1 MRKRVVII
9 ASIIALVLAI
19 SLSSVYAIWYITT
32 NRLIDPA
39 NVTEDVVKSYLE
51 AESREYNG
59 SYQLPISNR
68 LDNSKLTYYYKDD
81 TDSYVKVDDINNL
94 DSEGYI
100 DSGTYDV
107 QVSFVKETKDEAGNS
122 QEEIIYIEDI
132 NFIITPKELDV
143 TQITETS
150 SLVYNAT
157 SQTPNYDIS
166 SLLYDRDKNKV
177 DIVASSTDTMD
188 AGSHNATINLIG
200 DNATNYT
207 LSSNT
212 KSFNIAKK
220 PISIDY
226 WYCDGTN
233 FNELG
238 SLVYSAAQ
246 KTITCSSDDIIVG
259 DSVTFSYSYQRKQ
272 YNETSYMNVQS
283 CFYAGD
289 YNITAN
295 ISGGADANNYTLEDN
310 YTTSLSIDRV
320 TLTMSNQIFSYSYS
334 SNNRTWSALSS
345 LLSTDISGLSINGLL
360 SNDIGLVEF
369 TLNGMNDGTFGYG
382 NDASTYNK
390 YTNGYYMGLNST
402 YLNTYVVGSTYLLD
416 VSLLFKTDALE
427 NSYDDQTSLATI
439 TLKYRTVKIGSSYY
453 TIEDAIATPG
463 RNIITEGNLSNTE
476 FVATTFSKIL
486 DATEYNLENRSLLV
500 PYQSTSDVS
509 KYYDTSTTAKS
520 SGYVYSALIIP
531 SGITLNVISGN
542 LFVGAQIRYAG
553 GEKLT
558 IVCDRG
564 VVYNLGTINIDSSNL
579 YSYGYIKG
587 DGDGLI
593 TMTNGSSAIDC
604 LATYD
609 WIGGSAAS
617 GLYKHVLLT
626 NAWTM
631 HNISCPIDIYAGCTY
646 SGFVFT
652 YLTMEVF
659 TVDASATA
667 TILGSSS
674 SSNCI
679 FKITGGYLSK
689 STIKADS
696 WADSNSN
703 AVALFSIT
711 GSNQIAGQRDVFE
724 LYGTFEDSTLSI
736 DLDIPVFPVSLKT
749 DKSKPATVGFM
760 DIYVREGSTL
770 TLSNSDYAFLPGS
783 TVEID
788 TGATVTVNNGV
799 DITVFNDFANYPDL
813 NNTSRGSFYKYCI
826 DKVDAEFIVN
836 GTLNVNGSIGGYV
849 NTSSEGAQLIMSS
862 SAGTSSSYVIL
873 NNSDGYNA
881 YRSDLASSANINGTV
896 TSFANGNVYISVSD
910 GSDVYWQTADNV
922 NQFTINFYDDNKD
935 LLQTITVYSVDDTTY
950 NVTGDEFI
958 PTRDYYDFVYW
969 SYVDGSQFTGITLN
983 NGGSINLY
991 ANWKETE
998 YHISYIVVT
1007 VDEDGDMVENVTD
1020 EATINSPSSFTI
1032 NNFVDGIIALPSAIY
1047 EQYYFDGWY
1056 LGYDKTSGLLLSS
1069 ITIELLDEII
1079 NNYDATN
1086 IPLYCEFSINPTY
1099 TIEFDVNNSS
1109 ISGDV
1114 SLDYVQTRTST
1125 FDTSTLD
1132 SSYYTW
1138 SQSYDNDST
1147 FSKYFGQTSGVW
1159 CYKDSN
1165 GNLIELTND
1174 TLLSEIANPSNVI
1187 VLYAKW
1193 NDKLRLTYDYSKD
1206 TYSSTKV
1213 EYHMPG
1219 SIVSLAGYNLDS
1231 TANVYQEVYGNVDEN
1246 NNNNNTIEGAY
1257 NIDGTFYQAGSS
1269 YSYNGQRYNVGE
1281 SITIKENMTLSL
1293 NYVAVTCY
1301 ELSIIGVYFEE
1312 TLLGAGRNE
1321 ELDPIKVIV
1330 KHSSTINVYSLADNH
1345 NCGTG
1350 YSKISGLFSATI
1362 GYNITGIIEDG
1373 LLNITSTTTTTIKL
1387 YYGVNGDSYST
1398 KT

>member
-81 TDSYVKVDDINNL
+81 TDGYVKVDNINNL

-100 DSGTYDV
+100 DSGIYDV

-122 QEEIIYIEDI
+122 HEEIIYISDI
-132 NFIITPKELDV
+132 EFIITPKELDV

-166 SLLYDRDKNKV
+166 SLLYDRDKDKV
-177 DIVASSTDTMD
+177 DIVASSIDTID
-188 AGSHNATINLIG
+188 AGIHKATINLIG
-200 DNATNYT
+200 DNASNYI

-212 KSFNIAKK
+212 ISFGIAKK

-238 SLVYSAAQ
+238 SLVYSATQ

-295 ISGGADANNYTLEDN
+295 ISGGADANNYKLEDN

-320 TLTMSNQIFSYSYS
+320 TLTMSNQTFSYSYS

-402 YLNTYVVGSTYLLD
+402 YLSTYVVGSTYLLD
-416 VSLLFKTDALE
+416 VFLLFNSDALK

-453 TIEDAIATPG
+453 TIEDAIATSG
-463 RNIITEGNLSNTE
+463 NIITEGNLSNTE

-486 DATEYNLENRSLLV
+486 DATTYDLTNRSLLV

-509 KYYDTSTTAKS
+509 NYYDTSTTTKS

-531 SGITLNVISGN
+531 GGITLEVSSGN
-542 LFVGAQIRYAG
+542 LGVGAQIRYAG

-564 VVYNLGTINIDSSNL
+564 VVYNSGTINISSSNL

-587 DGDGLI
+587 DGLI
-593 TMTNGSSAIDC
+593 TMTDGSSAIDC

-609 WIGGSAAS
+609 WIGGSAAI
-617 GLYKHVLLT
+617 GLYNDVLLT

-631 HNISCPIDIYAGCTY
+631 HNISCPIDIDAGCTY

-652 YLTMEVF
+652 YLSEAGF
-659 TVDASATA
+659 TAGASATA

-679 FKITGGYLSK
+679 FKITGGHLSK
-689 STIKADS
+689 STIKADG
-696 WADSNSN
+696 WDDSNSN
-703 AVALFSIT
+703 ALALYSIT

-724 LYGTFEDSTLSI
+724 LCGTFEDSTLSI
-736 DLDIPVFPVSLKT
+736 DLSVKLGPLSLPVSLKT
-749 DKSKPATVGFM
+749 STSKPATVGFM

-788 TGATVTVNNGV
+788 KRATVTVNNGV

-813 NNTSRGSFYKYCI
+813 NNNTSRGSFYKYCI
-826 DKVDAEFIVN
+826 DKVDAEFVVN

-849 NTSSEGAQLIMSS
+849 NTSSEGAQVIMSS

-873 NNSDGYNA
+873 NNSDA
-881 YRSDLASSANINGTV
+881 YSSTLASSANINGSV

-922 NQFTINFYDDNKD
+922 NQFTINFYDDNN

-950 NVTGDEFI
+950 TVTGDEFI

-969 SYVDGSQFTGITLN
+969 SNADGSQFTGITLN
-983 NGGSINLY
+983 NGESIDLY
-991 ANWKETE
+991 ANWEETE
-998 YHISYIVVT
+998 YNINYIVVT
-1007 VDEDGDMVENVTD
+1007 VDGDGDMVENVTD
-1020 EATINSPSSFTI
+1020 KATITSPSSFTI
-1032 NNFVDGIIALPSAIY
+1032 SDFVDGIIALPSAIY

-1069 ITIELLDEII
+1069 ITIELLDKII

-1086 IPLYCEFSINPTY
+1086 IPLYCEFSKNPTY

-1165 GNLIELTND
+1165 GNLIELTNN
-1174 TLLSEIANPSNVI
+1174 TLLSEIANSSNVI

-1213 EYHMPG
+1213 DYHMPG

-1231 TANVYQEVYGNVDEN
+1231 TAKVYQEVYGNVDEN
-1246 NNNNNTIEGAY
+1246 NNNTIEGTY

-1269 YSYNGQRYNVGE
+1269 YSYNGQTYNVGD
-1281 SITIKENMTLSL
+1281 SITINENMTLSL
-1293 NYVAVTCY
+1293 NYVTFTCSTVTIY
-1301 ELSIIGVYFEE
+1301 SVTFTKNPIGNAGDVSEKIAY
-1312 TLLGAGRNE
+1312 TLT
-1321 ELDPIKVIV
+1321 V
-1330 KHSSTINVYSLADNH
+1330 KNGYTINTTKIINGDDNKQ
-1345 NCGTG
+1345 CGT
-1350 YSKISGLFSATI
+1350 SKENITEGWLVKLTY
-1362 GYNITGIIEDG
+1362 GYNI
-1373 LLNITSTTTTTIKL
+1373 LNRQDTYKIDSNMTL
-1387 YYGVNGDSYST
+1387 YYGTQGNTYNSNS
-1398 KT
+1398 